1 MGVNMKIENINKSLG
16 YSNNINKNQMD
27 NLDKETS
34 FNDLLKNALNEVNK
48 LQIEADDYNK
58 LFAIGQV
65 DNIHDVTIASE
76 KAKIAL
82 QMTLAI
88 RNKVVDA
95 YKEIMRM
102 QV

>member
-1 MGVNMKIENINKSLG
+1 MRIENLSKPLEIKGS
-16 YSNNINKNQMD
+16 INKNQMD
-27 NLDKETS
+27 NLDMKTS

-48 LQIEADDYNK
+48 LQTEADDHNK
-58 LFAIGQV
+58 LLAIGQV

>member
-1 MGVNMKIENINKSLG
+1 MKIENVNDFLVKNSKSI
-16 YSNNINKNQMD
+16 STEKAN
-27 NLDKETS
+27 EASS
-34 FNDLLKNALNEVNK
+34 FNEVLKSALDNVNQLQNDSENYTKLLALG
-48 LQIEADDYNK
+48 QI
-58 LFAIGQV
+58 
-65 DNIHDVTIASE
+65 DNVHDVTIASE

-82 QMTLAI
+82 QMTLTI

>member
-1 MGVNMKIENINKSLG
+1 MKVEKMNNLFTE
-16 YSNNINKNQMD
+16 SNNKILTKQPES
-27 NLDKETS
+27 ETT
-34 FNDLLKNALNEVNK
+34 FNDFLKNALYEVNQLQTQSENYTK
-48 LQIEADDYNK
+48 LLA
-58 LFAIGQV
+58 LGQV

>member
-1 MGVNMKIENINKSLG
+1 MRIENLNDFTIKNNNKVSTKDTNG
-16 YSNNINKNQMD
+16 N
-27 NLDKETS
+27 TA
-34 FNDLLKNALNEVNK
+34 FNDLLKNALDDVNQLHKDSESYTK
-48 LQIEADDYNK
+48 LLA
-58 LFAIGQV
+58 LGQV
-65 DNIHDVTIASE
+65 DNIHDVTIASD
-76 KAKIAL
+76 KAKLAL

>member
-1 MGVNMKIENINKSLG
+1 MNIVNV
-16 YSNNINKNQMD
+16 NNLSSGTNSKLETKQAES
-27 NLDKETS
+27 ETS
-34 FNDLLKNALNEVNK
+34 FNEFLKSALNEVNELQTESENYTK
-48 LQIEADDYNK
+48 L
-58 LFAIGQV
+58 LAIGQV
-65 DNIHDVTIASE
+65 ENIHDVTIASE

-82 QMTLAI
+82 QMTLTI

>member
-1 MGVNMKIENINKSLG
+1 MKITNLNGFDKINNNSISTKDTGVN
-16 YSNNINKNQMD
+16 
-27 NLDKETS
+27 TS
-34 FNDLLKNALNEVNK
+34 FNDYLKNALDDVNQLHKDSDNYTK
-48 LQIEADDYNK
+48 LLA
-58 LFAIGQV
+58 LGQV
-65 DNIHDVTIASE
+65 ENIHDVTIASE

-82 QMTLAI
+82 QMTLTI

>member
-1 MGVNMKIENINKSLG
+1 MKIENLYNTLEITEKNNKAFTKQVEGEMTFS
-16 YSNNINKNQMD
+16 D
-27 NLDKETS
+27 
-34 FNDLLKNALNEVNK
+34 FFKNALNEVNK
-48 LQIEADDYNK
+48 LQTESEDYSK
-58 LFAIGQV
+58 LLALGQV

>member
-1 MGVNMKIENINKSLG
+1 MKVEKINNLFTESNSKVLTKQHEDGVEFS
-16 YSNNINKNQMD
+16 
-27 NLDKETS
+27 E
-34 FNDLLKNALNEVNK
+34 FLKNALYEVNQIQNESEKYTK
-48 LQIEADDYNK
+48 LLA
-58 LFAIGQV
+58 LGQV

>member
-1 MGVNMKIENINKSLG
+1 MRIENLSKPLEIKGS
-16 YSNNINKNQMD
+16 INKNQMD
-27 NLDKETS
+27 NLDMKTS

-48 LQIEADDYNK
+48 LQTEADDYNK
-58 LFAIGQV
+58 LLAIGQV

-76 KAKIAL
+76 KAKVAL

>member
-1 MGVNMKIENINKSLG
+1 MKIEKLSNTFTENNKKILG
-16 YSNNINKNQMD
+16 KQLENK
-27 NLDKETS
+27 TA
-34 FNDLLKNALNEVNK
+34 FNDFLKNALDEVNQLQTESESYTK
-48 LQIEADDYNK
+48 LLA
-58 LFAIGQV
+58 LGQV
-65 DNIHDVTIASE
+65 ENIHDVTIASD

>member
-1 MGVNMKIENINKSLG
+1 MKIEKLSNTFTENNKKILG
-16 YSNNINKNQMD
+16 KQLENK
-27 NLDKETS
+27 TA
-34 FNDLLKNALNEVNK
+34 FNDFLKNALDEVNQLQTESESYTK
-48 LQIEADDYNK
+48 LLA
-58 LFAIGQV
+58 LGQV
-65 DNIHDVTIASE
+65 ENIHDVTIASE

>member
-1 MGVNMKIENINKSLG
+1 MRIEWV
-16 YSNNINKNQMD
+16 
-27 NLDKETS
+27 
-34 FNDLLKNALNEVNK
+34 NDLIIKNNNTNTTYKTNENSSFSEVLKGALNEVDQLQKDSDHYTK
-48 LQIEADDYNK
+48 LLA
-58 LFAIGQV
+58 LGQV
-65 DNIHDVTIASE
+65 ENIHDVTIASE

-82 QMTLAI
+82 QMTLAV

>member
-1 MGVNMKIENINKSLG
+1 MKIENLNDFTIKNNNKISVKDTNG
-16 YSNNINKNQMD
+16 N
-27 NLDKETS
+27 TA
-34 FNDLLKNALNEVNK
+34 FNDLLKNALDDVNQLHKDSESYTK
-48 LQIEADDYNK
+48 LLA
-58 LFAIGQV
+58 LGQV

-76 KAKIAL
+76 KAKLAL

>member
-1 MGVNMKIENINKSLG
+1 MRIENLNDFTIKNNNKVSTKDTNG
-16 YSNNINKNQMD
+16 N
-27 NLDKETS
+27 TA
-34 FNDLLKNALNEVNK
+34 FNDLLKNALDDVNQLHKDSESYTK
-48 LQIEADDYNK
+48 LLA
-58 LFAIGQV
+58 LGQV

-76 KAKIAL
+76 KAKLAL

>member
-1 MGVNMKIENINKSLG
+1 MRIERINDILVKNNNSVNKANENSSFDDVLKG
-16 YSNNINKNQMD
+16 A
-27 NLDKETS
+27 LD
-34 FNDLLKNALNEVNK
+34 EVNK
-48 LQIEADDYNK
+48 LQKDADNYTK
-58 LFAIGQV
+58 LLALGQV
-65 DNIHDVTIASE
+65 ENIHDVTIASE

-82 QMTLAI
+82 QMTLTV

>member
-1 MGVNMKIENINKSLG
+1 MKVENINNLFTKSN
-16 YSNNINKNQMD
+16 SNAIEKNATEATTFSD
-27 NLDKETS
+27 
-34 FNDLLKNALNEVNK
+34 FLKNALDEVNE
-48 LQIEADDYNK
+48 LQINSENYTK
-58 LFAIGQV
+58 LLALGEI
-65 DNIHDVTIASE
+65 DNIHDVPIAAE
-76 KAKIAL
+76 KAKVAF

>member
-1 MGVNMKIENINKSLG
+1 MRVESVNNLLIK
-16 YSNNINKNQMD
+16 NKNSISTYKT
-27 NLDKETS
+27 NENSSFSEVLKGALD
-34 FNDLLKNALNEVNK
+34 EVNQLQKDSDEYTK
-48 LQIEADDYNK
+48 LLA
-58 LFAIGQV
+58 LGQV

-82 QMTLAI
+82 QMTLTV

>member
-1 MGVNMKIENINKSLG
+1 MKIENLYNTLELTEKNNKAFTKQAEGEMTFS
-16 YSNNINKNQMD
+16 D
-27 NLDKETS
+27 
-34 FNDLLKNALNEVNK
+34 FFKNALNEVNK
-48 LQIEADDYNK
+48 LQTESEDYSK
-58 LFAIGQV
+58 LLALGQV

>member
-1 MGVNMKIENINKSLG
+1 MKIENLNSKLFLENNSRINAKQTQGES
-16 YSNNINKNQMD
+16 
-27 NLDKETS
+27 S
-34 FNDLLKNALNEVNK
+34 FNDFLKNALDEVNK
-48 LQIEADDYNK
+48 LQNESENYTKMLA
-58 LFAIGQV
+58 LGQV

-95 YKEIMRM
+95 YKEIIRM